1 MLKSYQDSG
10 MSYRLQN
17 FIYINY
23 GDGLKHRFCR
33 LQELIILVMIYES
46 AQKGGGLDHANGHC
60 GDHF

>member
-23 GDGLKHRFCR
+23 GDGLKHGFCR
-33 LQELIILVMIYES
+33 QQELVISVMIYES
-46 AQKGGGLDHANGHC
+46 AQKGGGLALANGHV
-60 GDHF
+60 GDRF